1 MRLKPSRSNEVTI
14 TTLHPHHPIVR
25 TPYSITFLTWL
36 FLLAVTCFPSRGA
49 YGDTSATWNAQ
60 AEVIAE
66 LNSVNNQLVTAYI
79 NEDVKTL
86 QSMLDDDHVHNN
98 VFGVPMTKR
107 QFLRDIESGTLVFE
121 TYETDTIRWHV
132 NGDTA
137 VATGIIRAQA
147 KRNGRSVP
155 AQRFL
160 FTRIFTKR
168 ADNWKVLLFHNT
180 MMK

>member
-1 MRLKPSRSNEVTI
+1 MRRKPSRSDEMAI
-14 TTLHPHHPIVR
+14 TTWQPHRPFVR
-25 TPYSITFLTWL
+25 TAYSITFRTWL
-36 FLLAVTCFPSRGA
+36 FLLVVAGFPSRGA

-66 LNSVNNQLVTAYI
+66 LNAVNNQLVTAYI
-79 NEDVKTL
+79 HEDVKTL
-86 QSMLDDDHVHNN
+86 QSMLDDAHVHNN
-98 VFGVPMTKR
+98 VFGVPMTKS
-107 QFLRDIESGTLVFE
+107 QFLHDIESGTLVFE
-121 TYETDTIRWHV
+121 TYETDSIRWHV

-168 ADNWKVLLFHNT
+168 ADSWKVLLFHNT